1 MRTDGVEQLIDY
13 LAYSEATSRSQAK
26 QSDVDLLAKEV
37 KKRWWKKNKK
47 RLVK

>member
-37 KKRWWKKNKK
+37 KKGGGK
-47 RLVK
+47 RIRKD